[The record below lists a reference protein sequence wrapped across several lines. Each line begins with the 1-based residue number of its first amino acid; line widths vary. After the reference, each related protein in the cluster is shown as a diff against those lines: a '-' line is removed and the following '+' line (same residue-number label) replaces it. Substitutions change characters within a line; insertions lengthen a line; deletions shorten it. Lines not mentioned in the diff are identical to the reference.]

1 MAEHAVAEAEEPQ
14 TKKSRSLLKL
24 LLLGLNVLLFLAG
37 VGSLAWTKFGPKPQ
51 VTATVAQ
58 GHDSLEGQK
67 DDMAR
72 EPVAKGHEAP
82 AKAPEG
88 HRNSTPTKAQGG
100 HGGEAGKGHGSSA
113 AAKPSG
119 GHGGEA
125 GKGSGGGSSNPALV
139 PLAPFLV
146 NLSGDQGQRYLR
158 LVVQV
163 ETRGELSKDALDKHL
178 PEVRNRLI
186 FLLSSKTFADIG
198 STQGKYDLQAEITK
212 NVNEML
218 DGPFIKKTYFTEFI
232 VQ

>member
-1 MAEHAVAEAEEPQ
+1 MAEHATPEVEEQPRR
-14 TKKSRSLLKL
+14 KKRSLLKL
-24 LLLGLNVLLFLAG
+24 LLLALNVLLFLAG
-37 VGSLAWTKFGPKPQ
+37 VGSLAWTKFGPKP
-51 VTATVAQ
+51 VASAVAQ
-58 GHDSLEGQK
+58 GQDQHEDQK
-67 DDMAR
+67 DTAPH
-72 EPVAKGHEAP
+72 EPAAKGHEVP
-82 AKAPEG
+82 AKA
-88 HRNSTPTKAQGG
+88 
-100 HGGEAGKGHGSSA
+100 SA

-119 GHGGEA
+119 GHGSSA
-125 GKGSGGGSSNPALV
+125 GTKSAGQGGNAAPSLV

-163 ETRGELSKDALDKHL
+163 EVRGELSKDELEKHL

-186 FLLSSKTFADIG
+186 FLLSSKAFADIG

-212 NVNEML
+212 NINETL